1 MVVPS
6 AEDDRRQRV
15 CFGGVEGGGQR
26 RCRFDFNP
34 IDGLFLLEL
43 IGAEAVAENEEDVF
57 KEGRDNWL
65 ELVLY
70 GGV

>member
-15 CFGGVEGGGQR
+15 CFGGVKGGGQR
-26 RCRFDFNP
+26 RRRFDFNP
-34 IDGLFLLEL
+34 IDGSFLLEL
-43 IGAEAVAENEEDVF
+43 IGAEAVVENEEDVF